1 MRIPSF
7 SLSDESSEFVP
18 GMESGYVGGM
28 GFLGRNQQDVA
39 SAIAVESSD
48 TLEGVPEEFALALS

>member
-1 MRIPSF
+1 MGDLRRRIGARMRIPFF
-7 SLSDESSEFVP
+7 SHSDESSEFVP

-39 SAIAVESSD
+39 PAIAMESSD
-48 TLEGVPEEFALALS
+48 SF